1 MRGRT
6 AGTIGRPM
14 LSTDAPVHRLSY
26 EDVMRMVAAG
36 VLRDEDRLELID
48 GVLVDVTPPSAAHS
62 AIVAWLTRHFVG
74 AVGERE
80 VRIQDLLLVE
90 GGFLMPDLM
99 VVDPLPRDR
108 HPETALLVVEVAA
121 TTQRHD
127 RWKAG
132 RYAGASVGEYWMVD
146 TAARSLI
153 AHRSPGPNGYEQ
165 LALYGDGD
173 RVETPVGAPPVDV
186 SELLGPTG

>member
-6 AGTIGRPM
+6 AATIGWPM
-14 LSTDAPVHRLSY
+14 PSTDAPVHRLSY
-26 EDVMRMVAAG
+26 EDVMRMVEAG

-62 AIVAWLTRHFVG
+62 AIVAWLTRHFAG

-108 HPETALLVVEVAA
+108 HPATALLVVEVAA

-132 RYAGASVGEYWMVD
+132 RCAGASVAEYWMVD
-146 TAARSLI
+146 TAARAVI
-153 AHRSPGPNGYEQ
+153 GHRSPGPNGYEQ
-165 LALYGDGD
+165 LAVHGDGD

-186 SELLGPTG
+186 SELLGPAG